1 MKKFIKFLKG
11 IVVILNFILYVVYW
25 PAAGI
30 SIYLG
35 CVATGW
41 ESFGWM
47 ALAVIFSLGAY
58 YSTTNF
64 FANLFDA
71 IFRPNLK
78 NSSIKY

>member
-11 IVVILNFILYVVYW
+11 IAVIFNFILYVSYW

-30 SIYLG
+30 SLYLG
-35 CVATGW
+35 CKTTGW
-41 ESFGWM
+41 ESFGWIV
-47 ALAVIFSLGAY
+47 LAVVFSLGAY

-71 IFRPNLK
+71 IFKLKLNLK
-78 NSSIKY
+78 TTS

>member
-11 IVVILNFILYVVYW
+11 IAVIFHFILYVSFW

-35 CVATGW
+35 CETTGW
-41 ESFGWM
+41 ESFVWM

-71 IFRPNLK
+71 VYKLK
-78 NSSIKY
+78 TTP